1 MSRSIILDWILIYRN
16 WSFGSYVSHLL
27 EYHHQNQLF
36 HQKGQDLQLV
46 LGLWLIILR
55 KETLLFYSKTFSTD
69 FTRVSKTNWFCIIM
83 LHYWPKIL
91 APLFH
96 PITSETKTSLYLVPH
111 AFPRFASAACVYFE
125 FWLVPWIVCVLC
137 DWPEWLLWFWFYDNW
152 NLLYCVTINN
162 NLQQN

>member
-1 MSRSIILDWILIYRN
+1 MNFNISKLVFWELCFSPFR
-16 WSFGSYVSHLL
+16 VSS
-27 EYHHQNQLF
+27 
-36 HQKGQDLQLV
+36 
-46 LGLWLIILR
+46 
-55 KETLLFYSKTFSTD
+55 SKSTFSSEGSGPAAGTWAMTNNIAKRN
-69 FTRVSKTNWFCIIM
+69 FTFLFKNFEHGLHSSVETNWFCIIM
-83 LHYWPKIL
+83 LHYWPKKI

-152 NLLYCVTINN
+152 ICSIA
-162 NLQQN
+162 